1 MIKNSYT
8 VLVGAGYWGSK
19 ILEKL
24 ISLNLKVVV
33 LDSSMKVSN
42 ELKKKYINCK
52 CTFINNLNQLK
63 EFDYDNVLIA
73 SPAQF
78 HFKHIMFFLKV
89 KKNIFVEKPLC
100 IEFSKIKILN
110 KKLKRYKKVFMIGHI
125 MHHHNGFKKII
136 ELKKKNYFGKI
147 LYLYSSRLSFGKL
160 RKFENILSSFA
171 PHDLS
176 MMIAINKSKPILK
189 NSSASKMINNKI
201 YDNSIINLKFHN
213 NVNAHIFV
221 NWLSPFKE
229 QKFVVIGKKNML
241 VFDDTADWNK
251 KLMVIRKPLVKQNN
265 SLVLNSRK
273 ISYIKIKKNDALLDE
288 IKYFLNCS
296 GLDINRMGD
305 RDVCV

>member
-1 MIKNSYT
+1 
-8 VLVGAGYWGSK
+8 
-19 ILEKL
+19 
-24 ISLNLKVVV
+24 
-33 LDSSMKVSN
+33 
-42 ELKKKYINCK
+42 
-52 CTFINNLNQLK
+52 
-63 EFDYDNVLIA
+63 
-73 SPAQF
+73 
-78 HFKHIMFFLKV
+78 
-89 KKNIFVEKPLC
+89 
-100 IEFSKIKILN
+100 
-110 KKLKRYKKVFMIGHI
+110 
-125 MHHHNGFKKII
+125 
-136 ELKKKNYFGKI
+136 
-147 LYLYSSRLSFGKL
+147 
-160 RKFENILSSFA
+160 
-171 PHDLS
+171 

-296 GLDINRMGD
+296 KLKKKPISDINESLKIYGLLD
-305 RDVCV
+305 EAIKKLK